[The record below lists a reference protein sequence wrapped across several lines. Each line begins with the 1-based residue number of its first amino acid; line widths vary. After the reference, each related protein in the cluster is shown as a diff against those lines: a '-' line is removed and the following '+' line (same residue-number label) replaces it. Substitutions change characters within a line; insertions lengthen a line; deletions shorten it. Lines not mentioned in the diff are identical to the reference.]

1 MINRV
6 AAVEQVGKGWSG
18 LVNRFYDF
26 LDVIDCALN
35 ADRKPDLEVQVV
47 EARLGMLRIVVTHE
61 HPTVQ
66 EMLNKLA
73 NAIERDSVRVC
84 EVCGGK
90 GYRRKALPGLPNRC
104 RTHYIE
110 LTNEMAES
118 GEIEV

>member
-1 MINRV
+1 MNRIQ
-6 AAVEQVGKGWSG
+6 ACSKVGQGWYG
-18 LVNRFYDF
+18 MVDKYFDFVNR
-26 LDVIDCALN
+26 IGSEI
-35 ADRKPDLEVQVV
+35 EVEVV
-47 EARLGMLRIVVTHE
+47 EARLGMLYISAYSDDSIT
-61 HPTVQ
+61 Q

-90 GYRRKALPGLPNRC
+90 GFRRKALPGLPNRC

>member
-1 MINRV
+1 MIREV
-6 AAVEQVGKGWSG
+6 ALEQVGEGWSG

-26 LDVIDCALN
+26 LDVIDCAHN

-73 NAIERDSVRVC
+73 NGIERYSVRVC

-90 GYRRKALPGLPNRC
+90 GYRRKALPGFPNRC